1 MRCSSVADKTNAAW
15 EAYLN
20 ANPWIEQKII
30 KSGFCEVTADSIK
43 KFREPRL
50 MTKHDSNDG
59 VPKPLSDRGLNVLSA
74 SRRSYYLGDLEVF
87 EAFPDTSGLKPEFCD
102 LPGYETLDIEHISS
116 ESNAINALVI
126 GGILD
131 RFLNEYDTVET
142 FSGRM
147 GTGSFGFEIARRNGT
162 HAHLDVK
169 NAQLEIDGGF
179 ENDHSVIIMEAKNV
193 IHSDF
198 NVRQLY
204 YPFRKYS
211 SLVSKPIRLVFSQYT
226 NLTYNLFE
234 YEFTEPM
241 DFSSIRLLQ
250 MASYTFEEDNIT
262 ADDVWWTWNNTKV
275 LYSDDYRTSRP
286 IPFPQADKIDRIF
299 ALMEFL
305 SGYPDGASTDKITEF
320 MGTVERQAA
329 YYPSAGIYLG
339 LFERPRKGMTAL
351 TKRALELLG
360 FKRRSDRLLK
370 LASFI
375 FEHKIFHD
383 LYGMSIKNGSIPEKQ
398 EIVHAMSELYV
409 IKGTSDSML
418 YRRASTV
425 AAWLKWL
432 FDLPN
437 DD

>member
-1 MRCSSVADKTNAAW
+1 MRCLSVVDKTSAAW

-30 KSGFCEVTADSIK
+30 ENGFCEVTADSIK

-50 MTKHDSNDG
+50 MAKHDSNDG
-59 VPKPLSDRGLNVLSA
+59 VPSPLSERGLNVLSA
-74 SRRSYYLGDLEVF
+74 SRRSYYLGDFDVF
-87 EAFPDTSGLKPEFCD
+87 KAFPDTSELKPEFCD

-131 RFLNEYDTVET
+131 KFLNEYDTVET
-142 FSGRM
+142 FNGRM
-147 GTGSFGFEIARRNGT
+147 STGSFGFEIARRDGT
-162 HAHLDVK
+162 HTHLDVN

-179 ENDHSVIIMEAKNV
+179 ENNRSVIIMEAKNV

-204 YPFRKYS
+204 YPFRKYAS
-211 SLVSKPIRLVFSQYT
+211 FVSKPIRLVFSQYT

-234 YEFTEPM
+234 YEFIEPM
-241 DFSSIRLLQ
+241 DFNSIRLLQ
-250 MASYTFEEDNIT
+250 MASYTFEEDRIT
-262 ADDVWWTWNNTKV
+262 ADEVWWIWNGTKV
-275 LYSDDYRTSRP
+275 LYDDDYRTRGP
-286 IPFPQADKIDRIF
+286 IPFPQADRIDRIF

-305 SGYPDGASTDKITEF
+305 SGYPDGAPTDIITEF

-339 LFERPRKGMTAL
+339 LFERPRRGTTAL
-351 TKRALELLG
+351 TRRALELLG

-370 LASFI
+370 FASFI

-383 LYGMSIKNGSIPEKQ
+383 LYGIAIKRGSIPEKS
-398 EIVHAMSELYV
+398 EIMHVMSELNV
-409 IKGTSDSML
+409 IEGTSDAML

-425 AAWLKWL
+425 SAWLKWL
-432 FDLPN
+432 FDLP
-437 DD
+437 DGD